1 MRRLNLLLFFVAI
14 TAGLSAQPDT
24 ASRFLYAKSPLYGS
38 YGFAHTVQGRVLP
51 ISGLQTAV
59 GVNIAGL
66 FHTKWILGACVEWR
80 VFKALGMN
88 RRYDKIRGDV
98 IENLIHSQPGL
109 TDSTRVDFLFDAF
122 NGMPGGN
129 SFYGGRF
136 FGSNHYRYG
145 IIISPFP
152 DDYGGLM
159 LTIKRGANGLPVHGA
174 YGITALKYEA
184 EDYIFLSVPVD
195 LGLELSCKPFLF
207 LHERTADKWYD
218 AISQNLLLS
227 VYWDHLSMDHATFN
241 GAPLRNFV
249 GDPFFEKNGSDNHF
263 GVKLSF
269 GYY

>member
-1 MRRLNLLLFFVAI
+1 MRRLKLLLFFVVLS
-14 TAGLSAQPDT
+14 AGLFAQADT
-24 ASRFLYAKSPLYGS
+24 AIKPRYAKQPFYGS
-38 YGFAHTVQGRVLP
+38 YGFAHTAQGRVLP
-51 ISGLQTAV
+51 ISGAQTAV

-80 VFKALGMN
+80 VAKAFGMN

-98 IENLIHSQPGL
+98 IENLIHPQPDL

-152 DDYGGLM
+152 DSYGGLM
-159 LTIKRGANGLPVHGA
+159 LCVKRGMNALPVHGA
-174 YGITALKYEA
+174 YGITALTYQA
-184 EDYIFLSVPVD
+184 EDYIFMFVPVD
-195 LGLELSCKPFLF
+195 FGAEVTCKPFLF
-207 LHERTADKWYD
+207 LKERSTGKWYNT
-218 AISQNLLLS
+218 ISQNLLLS
-227 VYWDHLSMDHATFN
+227 VYWDHISMERAEFN
-241 GAPLRNFV
+241 NAPLRNFV
-249 GDPFFEKNGSDNHF
+249 AAPFFDKNGTGNHF
-263 GVKLSF
+263 GLKLSF